1 MEVKRNSLNNT
12 RGQLPLSPSQQQARV
27 HYQVWC
33 PSLGQLSAITVITRH
48 SHFLIISYRAHHISA
63 QPQQLV
69 RWCGGRVVA
78 KDARLL
84 PGAAAGP
91 AWCPALLSPLI
102 VMFYN
107 CARLCSVLSSQALS
121 HVTTAT
127 TASSSQ
133 QQPVVSAAATSS
145 TIFQLESRPNLYHC
159 VNFVINQPRSERR
172 LAVDDN
178 VPL

>member
-1 MEVKRNSLNNT
+1 M
-12 RGQLPLSPSQQQARV
+12 SPSQQQARV
-27 HYQVWC
+27 HYQVWW
-33 PSLGQLSAITVITRH
+33 PSWGQLSAITVITRH

-127 TASSSQ
+127 TSQLQPATACGFRSSNQ
-133 QQPVVSAAATSS
+133 LNNLPIGVSAKSLS
-145 TIFQLESRPNLYHC
+145 LCKFCH
-159 VNFVINQPRSERR
+159 
-172 LAVDDN
+172 
-178 VPL
+178 